1 MKMIG
6 IVVGIAAVVAIVS
19 IVGCKLFA
27 SRSTEATVAL
37 TAKMPGKVA
46 VVYYSQSKVGNT
58 ATVAKWIAKHT
69 GGVLVPIEAI
79 EAYPDAYGDTLKAA
93 QSDMER
99 GGTRAIKAVPPLD
112 GYDVVFIGSP
122 IWYGTYAPPVAEFF
136 KTHAFA
142 GKTVVPFCT
151 HGGGGAGRYFVDV
164 RKACPEATVKEGLT
178 IRGSNQVERRLGTG
192 VTVHH
197 TEDDV
202 VNWLNAVF
210 AATVVSAAVASATTG
225 GETDFQADT
234 FKTKEGKTVTITAI
248 KHASLRIQ
256 YDGLEIQVDP
266 VSKYAPET
274 DYSKFPKADVILV
287 THEHFDHFDRDA
299 IATLRKDGA
308 EIVAN
313 PAVQKMLG
321 FGMVLANGE
330 SRVLAKGIKLDAVPA
345 YNTTPGHTQFHPKGR
360 DNGYVLTMG
369 GLRIYIAGDTEDIPE
384 MAALKD
390 IDVAFLPCNQPYTMT
405 PEQLAKAART
415 IKPKVLFPYHYS
427 QTPIKNV
434 VELLAGS
441 GIDVRIRNYQ

>member
-1 MKMIG
+1 MKVLLVILG
-6 IVVGIAAVVAIVS
+6 IVVVAAVAVVA
-19 IVGCKLFA
+19 GCRMLA

-37 TAKMPGKVA
+37 TAKIPGKIA

-69 GGVLVPIEAI
+69 GGELVPLETA
-79 EAYPDAYGDTLKAA
+79 EAYPDAYGETLKAA
-93 QSDMER
+93 KKDMEN

-136 KTHAFA
+136 KTHSFA

-164 RKACPEATVKEGLT
+164 RKACPAATVKEGLT

-210 AATVVSAAVASATTG
+210 AATATSATTG
-225 GETDFQADT
+225 GALGFQTDT
-234 FKTKEGKTVTITAI
+234 FKTKEGKEVAITAI

-266 VSKYAPET
+266 VAKYAPET

-287 THEHFDHFDRDA
+287 THEHFDHFDRDT
-299 IATLRKDGA
+299 IATLRKDGT

-321 FGMVLANGE
+321 FGTALANGE
-330 SRVLAKGIKLDAVPA
+330 SRVLAKGIKFDTIPA

-360 DNGYVLTMG
+360 DNGYVLTID

-384 MAALKD
+384 MSALKD
-390 IDVAFLPCNQPYTMT
+390 IDIAFLPCNQPYTMT
-405 PEQLAKAART
+405 PEQVAKAART
-415 IKPKVLFPYHYS
+415 IKPKLLFPYHYS
-427 QTPIKNV
+427 QTTVKQV
-434 VELLAGS
+434 ADLLTGS

>member
-1 MKMIG
+1 MKVLLVILG
-6 IVVGIAAVVAIVS
+6 IVVVAAIAVVA
-19 IVGCKLFA
+19 GCRILA
-27 SRSTEATVAL
+27 NRSTEATVAL
-37 TAKMPGKVA
+37 TAKIPGKIA

-69 GGVLVPIEAI
+69 GGELVPIETV
-79 EAYPDAYGDTLKAA
+79 EAYPDAYGETLKAA
-93 QSDMER
+93 KKDMEN
-99 GGTRAIKAVPPLD
+99 GGTRAIKSVPPLD

-136 KTHAFA
+136 KTHSFA

-164 RKACPEATVKEGLT
+164 RKACPAATVKEGLT

-202 VNWLNAVF
+202 VNWLNAIF
-210 AATVVSAAVASATTG
+210 AATAASATTG
-225 GETDFQADT
+225 GAMDFQTDM

-266 VSKYAPET
+266 VAKYAPET

-287 THEHFDHFDRDA
+287 THEHFDHDT
-299 IATLRKDGA
+299 IAALKKDGT

-321 FGMVLANGE
+321 FGTALTNGE

-360 DNGYVLTMG
+360 DNGYVLTID

-384 MAALKD
+384 MSALKN

-427 QTPIKNV
+427 QTPVKQV
-434 VELLAGS
+434 ADLLAGS

>member
-1 MKMIG
+1 MKVMLVILG
-6 IVVGIAAVVAIVS
+6 IVVVAAIAVVA
-19 IVGCKLFA
+19 GCRILA

-37 TAKMPGKVA
+37 TAKLPGKIA

-69 GGVLVPIEAI
+69 GGELVPIETV
-79 EAYPDAYGDTLKAA
+79 EAYPDAYGETLKAA
-93 QSDMER
+93 KKDMEN
-99 GGTRAIKAVPPLD
+99 GGTRAIKAVPSLD

-136 KTHAFA
+136 KTHSFA

-164 RKACPEATVKEGLT
+164 RKACPAATVKEGLT
-178 IRGSNQVERRLGTG
+178 IRGSNQIERRLGTG

-210 AATVVSAAVASATTG
+210 AATAVVATGSAL
-225 GETDFQADT
+225 DFQTDT
-234 FKTKEGKTVTITAI
+234 FKTKEGKAVTITAI

-266 VSKYAPET
+266 VAKYAPET

-287 THEHFDHFDRDA
+287 THEHFDHFDRDT
-299 IATLRKDGA
+299 IATLRKDGT

-321 FGMVLANGE
+321 FGTALANGE
-330 SRVLAKGIKLDAVPA
+330 QRVIANGIKLDAVPA

-360 DNGYVLTMG
+360 DNGYVLTID

-384 MAALKD
+384 MSALKD

-405 PEQLAKAART
+405 PEQVAKAART

-427 QTPIKNV
+427 QTPIKQV
-434 VELLAGS
+434 ADLLTGS

>member
-1 MKMIG
+1 MKVLLIILG
-6 IVVGIAAVVAIVS
+6 VVVVAAIAFMA
-19 IVGCKLFA
+19 GCRILA
-27 SRSTEATVAL
+27 SRSTEATVGL
-37 TAKMPGKVA
+37 TAKLPGKVA

-69 GGVLVPIEAI
+69 GGELVPIEAV
-79 EAYPDAYGDTLKAA
+79 EAYPDAYGETLKAA
-93 QSDMER
+93 KKDMEN

-136 KTHAFA
+136 KTHSFA

-164 RKACPEATVKEGLT
+164 RKACPAATVKEGLT

-210 AATVVSAAVASATTG
+210 AATAASATTG
-225 GETDFQADT
+225 DALDFQTDT
-234 FKTKEGKTVTITAI
+234 FKTKEGKAVTITAI

-266 VSKYAPET
+266 VAKYAPAT
-274 DYSKFPKADVILV
+274 DYSKFPKADVVLV
-287 THEHFDHFDRDA
+287 THEHFDHFDRDT
-299 IATLRKDGA
+299 IATLRKDST

-321 FGMVLANGE
+321 LGMVLANGE

-360 DNGYVLTMG
+360 DNGYVLTID

-405 PEQLAKAART
+405 PEQVAKAART